1 MLLSDLPSMR
11 TPVQIRLVLATWVAG
26 LAACTVGEAPLG
38 GTSSPDAAG
47 SDHSTPGDGAAPS
60 QGDGAITT
68 PDAAAGFQCRNKVT
82 TGLDSGHH
90 NAGQDCQN
98 GCHDHGFTVSGTF
111 YTTVNGAAPVAG
123 ATITV
128 LDAAGQTFDMH
139 SGTNGNFWSST
150 LVTYPLTIT
159 ASECPTV
166 MPMTE
171 PVQSGAGGCNKV
183 GCHSGSPTGRIH
195 L

>member
-1 MLLSDLPSMR
+1 MRLILL
-11 TPVQIRLVLATWVAG
+11 TCLAV

-38 GTSSPDAAG
+38 GGSTPDAAG
-47 SDHSTPGDGAAPS
+47 SDHSPPGDAAVIPHGDGAVAGS
-60 QGDGAITT
+60 
-68 PDAAAGFQCRNKVT
+68 DADTAFHCRDQVT
-82 TGLDSGHH
+82 AGLDNGHH
-90 NAGQDCQN
+90 NPGQDCQN
-98 GCHDHGFTVSGTF
+98 GCHNHGFTVSGTF
-111 YTTVNGAAPVAG
+111 YSTVNGGAPVAG

-150 LVTYPLTIT
+150 PVTYPLTVT

-166 MPMTE
+166 TPMTS
-171 PVQSGAGGCNKV
+171 PVPSGGGGCNKG
-183 GCHSGSPTGRIH
+183 GCHAGTPTGRIH